1 MPYTPYMPPT
11 PPLAQTGPATTPAR
25 TRATRA
31 VPEGLFH
38 LVLLDDSDHTYAYV
52 IEMLGAIFGYGVE
65 KAYAIASVVD
75 GEGRATVETAGYA
88 QVVAHQ
94 SRIHAYGADPRLPQS
109 HGSMSAIVEAANT
122 APR

>member
-1 MPYTPYMPPT
+1 MPPGPPT
-11 PPLAQTGPATTPAR
+11 PPRAQTGPASAPAR
-25 TRATRA
+25 SRATRA
-31 VPEGLFH
+31 VPEGLFR
-38 LVLLDDSDHTYAYV
+38 LVLLDDSDHTY
-52 IEMLGAIFGYGVE
+52 
-65 KAYAIASVVD
+65 AYAIASVVD

-109 HGSMSAIVEAANT
+109 RGSMSAIVEPADT

>member
-1 MPYTPYMPPT
+1 MPPR
-11 PPLAQTGPATTPAR
+11 LQTGPATAP
-25 TRATRA
+25 TRLRAARA

-38 LVLLDDSDHTYAYV
+38 LVLLDDSDHTYGYV

-75 GEGRATVETAGYA
+75 GEGRATVETAGHA
-88 QVVAHQ
+88 QVVEHQ

-109 HGSMSAIVEAANT
+109 RGSMSAIIEPADSAS
-122 APR
+122 R